1 MNRHRNAGRPARA
14 PRGGGR
20 GIGLGFFRALALLIF
35 LVSSGMPTRAAEAP
49 PPEAAKAAALKSVL
63 EGRAFKLYAGDDP
76 VVCLPLLDTLR
87 AGGEAVAFVEPI
99 VRAERYHNPAL
110 APYRAMC
117 PGMELNKESIGT
129 GHSLSL
135 SDLPD
140 EMQYYLIEAIAWH
153 YFGMGDFKLYRLDL
167 DDDPAN
173 GEEYLFHAAP
183 YYLRNKLTQSY
194 LHYEEIPRS
203 VDWNDI
209 LHPEDV
215 PGSAEFTNGRYTVL
229 DLERCRLLASADKYD
244 IYEYVGDSPR
254 LHMSAVVELLGG
266 AYLLRSFRGEP
277 DRHSAGRKLSWVNLV
292 KYNGKFFETTC
303 AFNELWAEPE

>member
-99 VRAERYHNPAL
+99 VRAERYHDPAL

-135 SDLPD
+135 SLTCRTRSN
-140 EMQYYLIEAIAWH
+140 ITSSCIAP
-153 YFGMGDFKLYRLDL
+153 GSLDTSL
-167 DDDPAN
+167 S
-173 GEEYLFHAAP
+173 HAAG
-183 YYLRNKLTQSY
+183 LS
-194 LHYEEIPRS
+194 
-203 VDWNDI
+203 DI
-209 LHPEDV
+209 
-215 PGSAEFTNGRYTVL
+215 
-229 DLERCRLLASADKYD
+229 
-244 IYEYVGDSPR
+244 
-254 LHMSAVVELLGG
+254 AVCH
-266 AYLLRSFRGEP
+266 A
-277 DRHSAGRKLSWVNLV
+277 
-292 KYNGKFFETTC
+292 
-303 AFNELWAEPE
+303 